1 MFGYVRYLSYLC
13 IVEKEV
19 FMDRETK
26 TLRNGSQL
34 IDVISSLKGG
44 ALVSLTSLTDVHIN
58 DFRIHGR
65 VLKWCKQTMQV
76 GVKYERAVNTRLH
89 RIGIWNCF
97 KSSSL
102 PYGTW
107 VIPNRILKYE
117 GRTYARFYP
126 VQNSDRKVCYFIDG
140 RIATARESEIIAAF
154 EQYAKPCS
162 HKQAFFGLQEK
173 QVGVRNYRIEHI
185 LEMSAE
191 GTRYVIEFSRKMSSV
206 AR

>member
-1 MFGYVRYLSYLC
+1 
-13 IVEKEV
+13 
-19 FMDRETK
+19 MDRETK

-44 ALVSLTSLTDVHIN
+44 TLVSLTSLTDVHID

-65 VLKWCKQTMQV
+65 VLKWCRQTMQV

-102 PYGTW
+102 PYGVW

-154 EQYAKPCS
+154 EQYSKPYS
-162 HKQAFFGLQEK
+162 RKQSFFGLYEK
-173 QVGVRNYRIEHI
+173 QVEVRNYRLENI
-185 LEMSAE
+185 LELSAE
-191 GTRYVIEFSRKMSSV
+191 GTKYVVGFSRKVCSV